1 MGSARGWGCGGR
13 GDEVSVAN
21 GSKSGKFFFNFL
33 QNVKE
38 RSGIP
43 GASGHVRAALRTI
56 PSFDLT

>member
-43 GASGHVRAALRTI
+43 GASGHVRAALR
-56 PSFDLT
+56 PKMQL